1 MAESYEE
8 LQKMTVKA
16 LREFAQENTAIVGVT
31 GLKKDQLIDAIC
43 EDLEIEKTPD
53 TARKDE
59 KKTVS
64 QKAKKSKVDLSKKQS
79 AKQEILRLKEK
90 KTALMQ
96 DKTKNYRQLKNIRR
110 RIRRIKMEIRK
121 VS

>member
-1 MAESYEE
+1 MTESYEE

-16 LREFAQENTAIVGVT
+16 LREFAQENTGIVGVT

-59 KKTVS
+59 KKPVS
-64 QKAKKSKVDLSKKQS
+64 QKAKKSKVDLSNKQS

>member
-43 EDLEIEKTPD
+43 EELGIEKTLD
-53 TARKDE
+53 AARKDE